1 MTDNRE
7 ELKGKLLLR
16 WVEDLIDD
24 REPRIYP
31 ESQVLRQEEIEEV
44 MSCAR
49 FVKATF
55 YPRDGYPADVDKYLN
70 NLTNRIFKKS
80 NRPQTNRK

>member
-7 ELKGKLLLR
+7 ELKGKLLLC
-16 WVEDLIDD
+16 WVEDLIND
-24 REPRIYP
+24 REPGIYP
-31 ESQVLRQEEIEEV
+31 ESQALRQEEIEEV

-55 YPRDGYPADVDKYLN
+55 YPSDGYPADVDKHLN
-70 NLTNRIFKKS
+70 DLTDRIFKKF